1 MIAETGLNKKDIC
14 WLSSQEDNHSSLPEE
29 RGIDTEWQK
38 KKKKQMFTSIFCFYR
53 MGDLHL
59 SSSSPHHKSR
69 STKLHSSTH
78 QLSILPP
85 NQKFLSNYLY
95 ILHMLDT

>member
-38 KKKKQMFTSIFCFYR
+38 KKKA
-53 MGDLHL
+53 DVH
-59 SSSSPHHKSR
+59 
-69 STKLHSSTH
+69 
-78 QLSILPP
+78 
-85 NQKFLSNYLY
+85 
-95 ILHMLDT
+95 